1 MKKRRTRTCKPVVAL
16 GAMTFGGQTSAA
28 DADVGSILGWGF
40 PPYAGGTLSLVDMI
54 GIEDFVA
61 QCDRLAQRFGDR
73 FTPPKLLR
81 DMAAKGE
88 RFHDDSKL
96 AA

>member
-1 MKKRRTRTCKPVVAL
+1 MLYVQAVETARCLEEGVL
-16 GAMTFGGQTSAA
+16 TSAA

-40 PPYAGGTLSLVDMI
+40 PPYTGGTLSLVDMV

-61 QCDRLAQRFGDR
+61 ACDRLAQRHGDR

-81 DMAAKGE
+81 DMAEKGE